1 MTDRSLFKSIFI
13 AGYECSS
20 HRRADGRRLD
30 LIAATGHDRN
40 IEADYRQLADNGIR
54 VARDGLRW
62 HLIETSPGRYDWSSF
77 LPMLHAAR
85 RNGIQVI
92 WDLCHYGYPDDVDI
106 WSPAFVDRFASF
118 AGEAARIVREK
129 TGGAEVPLY
138 CPVNEISFWAWAGG
152 DVAEFNPTAKG
163 RGGEL
168 KRQLVR
174 AALAGTAAV
183 RASDPR
189 ARIVFCEPAIHV
201 RTKWE
206 RDPEHAAAERY
217 RLAQYE
223 AYDMLTGRM
232 CPELGGKPDVL
243 DIVGVNYYSF
253 NQWYYGGGF
262 IPMGHHH
269 FRPFSDI
276 LAEIHRRYERP
287 LFVAETGA
295 EGTPRAPWLHYICG
309 EVRDA
314 IRIGVPVHGIC
325 LYPIVNYPGWENE
338 RLCEVGL
345 FHELAEGQSG
355 PRRVVETYMAEF
367 QRQRAL
373 FGNRWIDGVH
383 DRAPHQRKLC
393 LARETD

>member
-1 MTDRSLFKSIFI
+1 MSHPSLFRSMFI
-13 AGYECSS
+13 GGYECSS

-40 IEADYRQLADNGIR
+40 IDADYSQLAAHGIR
-54 VARDGLRW
+54 AARDGLRW
-62 HLIETSPGRYDWSSF
+62 HLIEKAPGSYDWSSF
-77 LPMLHAAR
+77 LPMLRSAR
-85 RNGIQVI
+85 QHGIQVI
-92 WDLCHYGYPDDVDI
+92 WDLCHYGYPDGLDI
-106 WSPAFVDRFASF
+106 WSPAFVDRFAKF
-118 AGEAARIVREK
+118 AGEAARIVREE
-129 TGGAEVPLY
+129 TGEVPFY

-174 AALAGTAAV
+174 AAIAGTAAV
-183 RASDPR
+183 RDAEPR
-189 ARIVFCEPAIHV
+189 ARIVFCEPAINV

-206 RDPEHAAAERY
+206 QDPEHEAAERY

-232 CPELGGKPDVL
+232 APELGGTPDVL

-269 FRPFSDI
+269 FRPFSDM
-276 LAEIHRRYERP
+276 LAEIHARYQRP

-295 EGTPRAPWLHYICG
+295 EHSPRAAWLQYVCG
-309 EVRDA
+309 EAREA
-314 IRIGVPVHGIC
+314 MQRGVPVHGIC

-345 FHELAEGQSG
+345 FRELAGGAHG
-355 PRRVVETYMAEF
+355 PRHVVADYMAEF
-367 QRQRAL
+367 ERQRGL
-373 FGNRWIDGVH
+373 FGEEIR
-383 DRAPHQRKLC
+383 RTA
-393 LARETD
+393 A